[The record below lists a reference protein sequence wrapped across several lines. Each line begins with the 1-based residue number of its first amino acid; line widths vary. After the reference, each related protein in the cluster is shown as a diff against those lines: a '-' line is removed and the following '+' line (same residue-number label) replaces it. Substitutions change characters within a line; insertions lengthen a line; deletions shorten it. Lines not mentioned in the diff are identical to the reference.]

1 MKFSHFPPR
10 AHVCM
15 HSRARL
21 FASPWTVAHQA
32 PLSMGFSR
40 QEYRSGL
47 PFLPPRDLPDPGAK
61 PMCPASPA
69 LAGGFSTTAPRRKS
83 IVIHISLPKWL
94 RGLQRQRIPCLE
106 RIPRCVCGTEHFY
119 TPQGMHH
126 AKNDRVVCYP
136 NTYVVCPDTSLVLH
150 FAWTS
155 IYEECGLT
163 FAKRNKCVQ

>member
-1 MKFSHFPPR
+1 
-10 AHVCM
+10 M

-21 FASPWTVAHQA
+21 FASLWTVARQA

-47 PFLPPRDLPDPGAK
+47 PFLPPRDLPDLGAK
-61 PMCPASPA
+61 PMSPASPA
-69 LAGGFSTTAPRRKS
+69 LAGFFITAPCGKS

-106 RIPRCVCGTEHFY
+106 RIPRCVCGREHFY

-136 NTYVVCPDTSLVLH
+136 NTYISAQILHLYCILPGQVFMKNVVLLLQREINVYSNINLLWI
-150 FAWTS
+150 FKEIS
-155 IYEECGLT
+155 
-163 FAKRNKCVQ
+163 K